1 MESDTMRTMHLTIGV
16 IGAAMIA
23 LGLRA
28 NAQLALPDGPN
39 RDLASRTCSACHD
52 LGMVLGAGGR
62 SRDGWSGTIDDMV
75 SYGMTITPADR
86 RLVLEYLV
94 TALPAR

>member
-1 MESDTMRTMHLTIGV
+1 MQLTLGIT
-16 IGAAMIA
+16 GAVLLA
-23 LGLRA
+23 LGLRV
-28 NAQLALPDGPN
+28 NAQLTLPDGPN

-62 SRDGWSGTIDDMV
+62 SREGWDATIEDMT
-75 SYGMTITPADR
+75 SYGMTISPAER
-86 RLVLEYLV
+86 RLVLEYLA